1 MLRFRQPQRGGPL
14 RRLVVEPTRRFMA
27 VEASGGIILVAAA
40 LIALIWEN
48 VASSS
53 YESFWHT
60 KITLDF
66 AIISFDHDLG
76 HWVNDGLMVFFFFVV
91 GAEIKREALHGELR
105 DPRRA
110 VLPIA
115 AAAGGMLIP
124 AAFYLALNIGGDGA
138 NGWGIPVAT
147 DIAFAL
153 GVLALLGQRVPL
165 QLKIFLL
172 TLAVA
177 DDVGGILIIAIA
189 YTDNIRIEWIAG
201 AVAATA
207 FAWLLPKLGFRHILI
222 HTFGGIMLWVTLHES
237 GIHTT
242 IAGVILG
249 LLVPASPFYD
259 EAHMPR
265 RIDYFLQ
272 RLRHALAD
280 KDRATGEHDAQEALR
295 SIEHVAYEGRAPIER
310 VEESMAPISA
320 FFVVPIFALA
330 NAGIPLTGDALAE
343 AFTTSI
349 GLGVM
354 LGLLLGKLVGIV
366 GASAL
371 AVRFGALK
379 PPELRWPH
387 IVGAALLAGIGFTVA
402 IFIAELSFEDVSAA
416 TAPLPF
422 EVGTEPVEQ
431 AKMGIFIATI
441 AAAVVGYAL
450 LYLTSREPGQRFRPG
465 PPQDAVAAISDD
477 APPEVPAD
485 AAAETDTIE
494 AATGDERNT

>member
-1 MLRFRQPQRGGPL
+1 MNRFRAPRRGGPL

-27 VEASGGIILVAAA
+27 VEASGGVILVVAA

-48 VASSS
+48 VASNS

-105 DPRRA
+105 DPRQA

-115 AAAGGMLIP
+115 AAAGGMLVP
-124 AAFYLALNIGGDGA
+124 AACYLALNSSGDGV

-153 GVLALLGQRVPL
+153 GVLGLLGQRVPV

-189 YTDNIRIEWIAG
+189 YTDDIRIEWIGA

-207 FAWLLPKLGFRHILI
+207 FVWLLPRLGFRHILI

-242 IAGVILG
+242 IAGVVLG
-249 LLVPASPFYD
+249 LLVPASSLYD

-330 NAGIPLTGDALAE
+330 NAGIPITGDALAD
-343 AFTTSI
+343 AFTTNI
-349 GLGVM
+349 GGGVL

-371 AVRFGALK
+371 AVRLGALK

-402 IFIAELSFEDVSAA
+402 IFIAELSFEGVSAA
-416 TAPLPF
+416 TAPLAF
-422 EVGTEPVEQ
+422 EVRTEPVEQ
-431 AKMGIFIATI
+431 AKMGILIATI
-441 AAAVVGYAL
+441 IAGALGYAVL
-450 LYLTSREPGQRFRPG
+450 WLAGRSGDPGRR
-465 PPQDAVAAISDD
+465 DD
-477 APPEVPAD
+477 LPAD
-485 AAAETDTIE
+485 AVRATAPRLPEAEADMIE
-494 AATGDERNT
+494 ADGNADRNP

>member
-1 MLRFRQPQRGGPL
+1 MNRFRAPRRGGPL

-27 VEASGGIILVAAA
+27 VEASGGVILVVAA
-40 LIALIWEN
+40 LVALIWEN
-48 VASSS
+48 VASNS

-105 DPRRA
+105 DPRQA

-115 AAAGGMLIP
+115 AAAGGMLVP
-124 AAFYLALNIGGDGA
+124 AACYLALNSSGEGA

-153 GVLALLGQRVPL
+153 GVLGLLGQRVPV

-172 TLAVA
+172 ALAVA

-189 YTDNIRIEWIAG
+189 YTDNIRIEWIVA

-207 FAWLLPKLGFRHILI
+207 FVWLLPRLGFRHILI

-242 IAGVILG
+242 IAGVVLG
-249 LLVPASPFYD
+249 LLVPASSLYD

-320 FFVVPIFALA
+320 FFVVPVFALA
-330 NAGIPLTGDALAE
+330 NAGIPITGDALAD

-349 GLGVM
+349 GGGVL

-371 AVRFGALK
+371 AVRLGALK

-402 IFIAELSFEDVSAA
+402 IFIAELSFEGVSAV
-416 TAPLPF
+416 TAPLAF
-422 EVGTEPVEQ
+422 EERTEPVEQ

-441 AAAVVGYAL
+441 IAGALGYAVL
-450 LYLTSREPGQRFRPG
+450 WLAGRSGDPGRR
-465 PPQDAVAAISDD
+465 DD
-477 APPEVPAD
+477 LPAD
-485 AAAETDTIE
+485 AVRATAPRLPEADMIE
-494 AATGDERNT
+494 ADGNADRNP

>member
-1 MLRFRQPQRGGPL
+1 MNRFRAPRRGGPL

-27 VEASGGIILVAAA
+27 VEASGGVILVVAA

-105 DPRRA
+105 DPRQA

-115 AAAGGMLIP
+115 AAAGGMLVP
-124 AAFYLALNIGGDGA
+124 AACYLALNSSGDGV

-153 GVLALLGQRVPL
+153 GVLGLLGQRVPV

-189 YTDNIRIEWIAG
+189 YTDDIRIEWIGA

-207 FAWLLPKLGFRHILI
+207 FVWLLPKLGFRHILI

-242 IAGVILG
+242 IAGVVLG
-249 LLVPASPFYD
+249 LLVPASSLYD

-330 NAGIPLTGDALAE
+330 NAGIPITGDALAD
-343 AFTTSI
+343 AFTTNI
-349 GLGVM
+349 GGGVL

-371 AVRFGALK
+371 AVRLGALK

-402 IFIAELSFEDVSAA
+402 IFIAELSFEGVSAT
-416 TAPLPF
+416 TAPLAF
-422 EVGTEPVEQ
+422 EVRTEPVEQ
-431 AKMGIFIATI
+431 AKMGILIATI
-441 AAAVVGYAL
+441 IAGALGYAVL
-450 LYLTSREPGQRFRPG
+450 WLAGRSGEPGRR
-465 PPQDAVAAISDD
+465 DD
-477 APPEVPAD
+477 LPAD
-485 AAAETDTIE
+485 AVRATAPRLPEAEADMIE
-494 AATGDERNT
+494 ADGNADRNP

>member
-1 MLRFRQPQRGGPL
+1 MNRFRAPRRGGPL

-27 VEASGGIILVAAA
+27 VEASGGVILVVAA

-48 VASSS
+48 VASNS

-105 DPRRA
+105 DPRQA

-115 AAAGGMLIP
+115 AAAGGMLVP
-124 AAFYLALNIGGDGA
+124 AACYLALNSSGEGA

-153 GVLALLGQRVPL
+153 GVLGLLGQRVPV

-189 YTDNIRIEWIAG
+189 YTDDIRIEWIGA

-207 FAWLLPKLGFRHILI
+207 FVWLLPKLGFRHILI

-242 IAGVILG
+242 IAGVVLG
-249 LLVPASPFYD
+249 LLVPASSLYD

-330 NAGIPLTGDALAE
+330 NAGIPITGDALAD
-343 AFTTSI
+343 AFTTNI
-349 GLGVM
+349 GGGVL

-371 AVRFGALK
+371 AVRLGALK

-402 IFIAELSFEDVSAA
+402 IFIAELSFEGVSAA
-416 TAPLPF
+416 TAPLAF
-422 EVGTEPVEQ
+422 EVRTEPVEQ
-431 AKMGIFIATI
+431 AKMGILIATI
-441 AAAVVGYAL
+441 IAGALGYAVL
-450 LYLTSREPGQRFRPG
+450 WLAGRSGEPGRR
-465 PPQDAVAAISDD
+465 DD
-477 APPEVPAD
+477 LPAD
-485 AAAETDTIE
+485 AVRATAPRLPEAEADMIE
-494 AATGDERNT
+494 ADGNADRNP

>member
-1 MLRFRQPQRGGPL
+1 VNRFRAPRRGGPL

-27 VEASGGIILVAAA
+27 VEASGGVILVVAA

-48 VASSS
+48 VASNS

-105 DPRRA
+105 DPRQA

-115 AAAGGMLIP
+115 AAAGGMLVP
-124 AAFYLALNIGGDGA
+124 AACYLALNSSGDGV

-153 GVLALLGQRVPL
+153 GVLGLLGQRVPV

-189 YTDNIRIEWIAG
+189 YTDDIRIEWIGA

-207 FAWLLPKLGFRHILI
+207 FVWLLPRLGFRHILI

-242 IAGVILG
+242 IAGVVLG
-249 LLVPASPFYD
+249 LLVPASSLYD

-330 NAGIPLTGDALAE
+330 NAGIPITGDALAD
-343 AFTTSI
+343 AFTTNI
-349 GLGVM
+349 GGGVL

-371 AVRFGALK
+371 AVRLGALK

-402 IFIAELSFEDVSAA
+402 IFIAELSFEGVSAA
-416 TAPLPF
+416 TAPLAF
-422 EVGTEPVEQ
+422 EVRTEPVEQ
-431 AKMGIFIATI
+431 AKMGILIATI
-441 AAAVVGYAL
+441 IAGALGYAVL
-450 LYLTSREPGQRFRPG
+450 WLAGRSGDPGRR
-465 PPQDAVAAISDD
+465 DD
-477 APPEVPAD
+477 LPAD
-485 AAAETDTIE
+485 AVRATAPRLPEAEADMIE
-494 AATGDERNT
+494 ADGNADRNP

>member
-1 MLRFRQPQRGGPL
+1 MNRFRAPRRGGPL

-27 VEASGGIILVAAA
+27 VEASGGVILVVAA

-48 VASSS
+48 VASNS

-105 DPRRA
+105 DPRQA

-115 AAAGGMLIP
+115 AAAGGMLVP
-124 AAFYLALNIGGDGA
+124 AACYLALNSSGDGV

-153 GVLALLGQRVPL
+153 GVLGLLGQRVPV

-189 YTDNIRIEWIAG
+189 YTDDIRIEWIGA

-207 FAWLLPKLGFRHILI
+207 FVWLLPKLGFRHILI

-242 IAGVILG
+242 IAGVVLG
-249 LLVPASPFYD
+249 LLVPASSLYD

-330 NAGIPLTGDALAE
+330 NAGIPITGDALAD
-343 AFTTSI
+343 AFTTNI
-349 GLGVM
+349 GGGVL

-371 AVRFGALK
+371 AVRLGALK

-402 IFIAELSFEDVSAA
+402 IFIAELSFEGVSAA
-416 TAPLPF
+416 TAPLAF
-422 EVGTEPVEQ
+422 EVRTEPVEQ
-431 AKMGIFIATI
+431 AKMGILIATI
-441 AAAVVGYAL
+441 IAGALGYAVL
-450 LYLTSREPGQRFRPG
+450 WLAGRSGEPGRR
-465 PPQDAVAAISDD
+465 DD
-477 APPEVPAD
+477 LPAD
-485 AAAETDTIE
+485 AVRATAPRLPEAEADMIE
-494 AATGDERNT
+494 IDGNADRNP

>member
-1 MLRFRQPQRGGPL
+1 MNRFRAPRRGGPL

-27 VEASGGIILVAAA
+27 VEASGGVILVVAA

-48 VASSS
+48 VASNS

-105 DPRRA
+105 DPRQA

-115 AAAGGMLIP
+115 AAAGGMLVP
-124 AAFYLALNIGGDGA
+124 AACYLALNSSGDGV

-153 GVLALLGQRVPL
+153 GVLGLLGQRVPV

-189 YTDNIRIEWIAG
+189 YTDDIRIEWIGA

-207 FAWLLPKLGFRHILI
+207 FVWLLPRLGFRHILI

-242 IAGVILG
+242 IAGVVLG
-249 LLVPASPFYD
+249 LLVPASSLYD

-330 NAGIPLTGDALAE
+330 NAGIPITGDALAD
-343 AFTTSI
+343 AFTTNI
-349 GLGVM
+349 GGGVL

-371 AVRFGALK
+371 AVRLGALK

-402 IFIAELSFEDVSAA
+402 IFIAELSFEGVSAA
-416 TAPLPF
+416 TAPLAF
-422 EVGTEPVEQ
+422 EVRTEPVEQ
-431 AKMGIFIATI
+431 AKMGILIATI
-441 AAAVVGYAL
+441 IAGALGYAVL
-450 LYLTSREPGQRFRPG
+450 WLAGRSGDPGRR
-465 PPQDAVAAISDD
+465 DD
-477 APPEVPAD
+477 LPAD
-485 AAAETDTIE
+485 AVRATAPRLPEAEADMIE
-494 AATGDERNT
+494 ADGDADRNP

>member
-1 MLRFRQPQRGGPL
+1 MNRFRAPRRGGPL

-27 VEASGGIILVAAA
+27 VEASGGVILVVAA

-48 VASSS
+48 VASNS

-105 DPRRA
+105 DPRQA

-115 AAAGGMLIP
+115 AAAGGMLVP
-124 AAFYLALNIGGDGA
+124 AACYLALNSSGDGV

-153 GVLALLGQRVPL
+153 GVLGLLGQRVPV

-189 YTDNIRIEWIAG
+189 YTDDIRIEWIGA

-207 FAWLLPKLGFRHILI
+207 FVWLLPKLGFRHILI

-242 IAGVILG
+242 IAGVVLG
-249 LLVPASPFYD
+249 LLVPASSLYD

-330 NAGIPLTGDALAE
+330 NAGIPITGDALAD
-343 AFTTSI
+343 AFTTNI
-349 GLGVM
+349 GGGVL

-371 AVRFGALK
+371 AVRLGALK

-402 IFIAELSFEDVSAA
+402 IFIAELSFEGVSAT
-416 TAPLPF
+416 TAPLAF
-422 EVGTEPVEQ
+422 EVRTEPVEQ
-431 AKMGIFIATI
+431 AKMGILIATI
-441 AAAVVGYAL
+441 IAGALGYAVL
-450 LYLTSREPGQRFRPG
+450 WLAGRSGEPGRR
-465 PPQDAVAAISDD
+465 DD
-477 APPEVPAD
+477 LPAD
-485 AAAETDTIE
+485 AVRATAPRLPEAEADMIE
-494 AATGDERNT
+494 ADGNADRNP